1 MSSKNELYN
10 TPFSHIYVE
19 KGAENTITVQKIIS
33 KFKNAKVISIDDYRD
48 VFFRPKQDNGKQRN
62 TQALILAVNKDKLI
76 YQGSP
81 MCQNFNNENFYYSS
95 CVMNC
100 IFDCEYCYLKGMY
113 QSANIVVFV
122 NIEDYFSQISELC
135 RDKKIYLC
143 VSYDTDLIAL
153 DSVTGYVKKWADFT
167 SNEPN
172 LSVEIRTKSFRRD
185 LYDKLEPCERVIFAY
200 TVSPDE
206 VISKYEHK
214 TSSLKERLEA
224 AQYAIKRGFKV
235 RFCFDPMIYC
245 ENYKQHYSD
254 MVNKISEYIDW
265 NDLWDVSMGSFRI
278 SKEYLKDM
286 RKNYPY
292 SAVCQFP
299 FDTVEGVCQYPKHI
313 KDEMEKY
320 LFALLTKHMDK
331 DKIFEV
337 DY

>member
-1 MSSKNELYN
+1 MNSSNDWFN
-10 TPFSHIYVE
+10 IPFSHIYVE
-19 KGAENTITVQKIIS
+19 KRAENTIPVQRIIS
-33 KFKNAKVISIDDYRD
+33 KFKNAKVIIIDDYRD
-48 VFFRPKQDNGKQRN
+48 VFFRPRQDNAKQRN
-62 TQALILAVNKDKLI
+62 AQSLILAVNRDKLV
-76 YQGSP
+76 YRGSP
-81 MCQNFNNENFYYSS
+81 MCQNFNNENFYYTS

-122 NIEDYFSQISELC
+122 NIEDYFAQISELC
-135 RDKKIYLC
+135 RKKKIYLC

-153 DSVTGYVKKWADFT
+153 DSVTGYVKQWSDFT
-167 SNEPN
+167 RSEPN
-172 LSVEIRTKSFRRD
+172 LSIEIRTKSFRRD
-185 LYDKLEPCERVIFAY
+185 IYDKIEPCERIIFAY
-200 TVSPDE
+200 TVSPEE

-214 TSSLKERLEA
+214 TSDLTERLTA

-245 ENYKQHYSD
+245 ENYKQNYSD
-254 MVNKISEYIDW
+254 MINKISEYIDW
-265 NDLWDVSMGSFRI
+265 KELWDVSMGSFRI

-313 KDEMEKY
+313 KEEMENH
-320 LFALLTKHMDK
+320 LFKLLTEHIEAN
-331 DKIFEV
+331 KIFEV
-337 DY
+337 DF